1 MGGKGSGGYRND
13 MSKARKVNATKEP
26 RAANPETVHWSV
38 ELGKE
43 LLGMER
49 PAMDDADAIVE
60 RFMEFL
66 DCCDRCHM
74 RPLMTG
80 WAMAMDMSRQDLQ
93 KASIGEA
100 TVCKRLGVTPI
111 SQRALQKCYRFMQLN
126 WESNLADE
134 KGNPVKWIFMGK
146 NYFGY
151 SDTTERITRHI
162 DETPRLASPEEIMA
176 KYALQLGKEPAK
188 AELVEVSDVVP
199 ELPEASGDSSP
210 EGEDVPNE

>member
-1 MGGKGSGGYRND
+1 MGGKGSGGDRGNLHE
-13 MSKARKVNATKEP
+13 ARKKAPTNP
-26 RAANPETVHWSV
+26 RAANPETVHWSI

-43 LLGMER
+43 LLFFEQ
-49 PAMDDADAIVE
+49 PPLDDPDAIQE
-60 RFMEFL
+60 HFMKFL
-66 DCCDRCHM
+66 EACDRCHM

-80 WAMAMDMSRQDLQ
+80 WSMAMDMSRQDLQ
-93 KASIGEA
+93 KVSVGDAA
-100 TVCKRLGVTPI
+100 ACKRLGVTPI
-111 SQRALQKCYRFMQLN
+111 SQRMLQKCYRFMQLN

-176 KYALQLGKEPAK
+176 KYALQLGKEPVK

-199 ELPEASGDSSP
+199 ELPEASGDSST